1 MNERFGVERILNI
14 EFNENARWIDPE
26 FRENLM
32 SSIVK
37 AARADAIEYLMKNEN
52 NVNFSRNS
60 LQGVGKGGTRIV
72 PVGPPSNGFG
82 FGNNFNNNPKLRTHL
97 I

>member
-1 MNERFGVERILNI
+1 
-14 EFNENARWIDPE
+14 
-26 FRENLM
+26 M

-37 AARADAIEYLMKNEN
+37 SARADAIEYLMKNEN

-60 LQGVGKGGTRIV
+60 LQGRKGGTRIV

-82 FGNNFNNNPKLRTHL
+82 FGNNF
-97 I
+97 

>member
-1 MNERFGVERILNI
+1 
-14 EFNENARWIDPE
+14 
-26 FRENLM
+26 
-32 SSIVK
+32 
-37 AARADAIEYLMKNEN
+37 MKNEN
-52 NVNFSRNS
+52 NVNFSRKL

-82 FGNNFNNNPKLRTHL
+82 FPTFNNNPKLRTHG

>member
-1 MNERFGVERILNI
+1 
-14 EFNENARWIDPE
+14 
-26 FRENLM
+26 M

-37 AARADAIEYLMKNEN
+37 SARADAIEYLKNEN

-60 LQGVGKGGTRIV
+60 LQGVGREVRIV

-82 FGNNFNNNPKLRTHL
+82 FGNNF
-97 I
+97 

>member
-1 MNERFGVERILNI
+1 
-14 EFNENARWIDPE
+14 
-26 FRENLM
+26 M

-37 AARADAIEYLMKNEN
+37 SARADAIEYLMKNEN

-82 FGNNFNNNPKLRTHL
+82 FGNNF
-97 I
+97 

>member
-1 MNERFGVERILNI
+1 
-14 EFNENARWIDPE
+14 
-26 FRENLM
+26 M

-37 AARADAIEYLMKNEN
+37 SARADAIEYLMKNEN

-60 LQGVGKGGTRIV
+60 LQGVGREVHELFPLDRQVTDLD
-72 PVGPPSNGFG
+72 SETT
-82 FGNNFNNNPKLRTHL
+82 FNNNPKLRTHG